1 MDRLKLLTRISV
13 LAEPLVAGWLGLPA
27 EMSNAFLV
35 GFMRRDFGAVYVLDA
50 VTGPEPLLTPH
61 QILVA
66 MVTITL
72 FMPCFATLLI
82 IAREHGKRVAFAM
95 VAFIFP
101 FALGVGGLLNHVG
114 RWLSTI

>member
-1 MDRLKLLTRISV
+1 V
-13 LAEPLVAGWLGLPA
+13 VGWLGLPA
-27 EMSNAFLV
+27 EMANALLV

-50 VTGPEPLLTPH
+50 ATGAGAILSQH

-72 FMPCFATLLI
+72 FMPCFATLLMI
-82 IAREHGKRVAFAM
+82 TKEHGKKTALGM

-101 FALGVGGLLNHVG
+101 FAILIGGLVNKLG
-114 RWLSTI
+114 LWLGTT